1 MRSNC
6 RERDSADEPP
16 AASLAGNTNRT
27 EVAMSARPWLATYGE
42 RIPDEIDPDAYD
54 SVVTM
59 LEAAMRQYA
68 DRPAFRCFGQTLSY
82 ADTDRLS
89 RDFAA
94 YLQQRIEVKKGE
106 RVAVM
111 LPNIPAFPIA
121 MIGILRA
128 GAAQVNVNPLYT
140 PRELEHQ
147 LNDAGVET
155 IVIFAGS
162 TPTLAEIVAK
172 TAVKKVITV
181 APGDATSAMLPG
193 PSVDARL
200 ANAIAFTDAL
210 AEGARLAFTPVPLEG
225 TDLLFLQYTGGTTGL
240 SKGAA
245 LSHRN
250 LVANTEQ
257 FKAFLHDALPPGD
270 TVVVTALPLYHIF
283 ALMVNFICT
292 FSRGA
297 ENWLVTNPRDMD
309 GFVDTLE
316 QARCTLF
323 TGVNT
328 LYSGLVAHPRIK
340 DVDFSRLRYAIGGG
354 ASVMPITSARWKA
367 LTGRDILEGYGLSET
382 SPILTLNPSGQRSF
396 SATVGVPLPSTD
408 IKLVDDAGREV
419 PVGDAGEVCARG
431 PQVMR
436 GYWEKPEANAAAFT
450 ADGYFRT
457 GDIGV
462 FDARG
467 YLKIVDRKKD
477 LVLVSG
483 FNVYPN
489 EVEAVAATCPGVA
502 ECACIG
508 VPDEKTGEAVR
519 LFVVKTANAMLT
531 DEQILAHC
539 RLELASYKV
548 PKQVRFLDA
557 LPKSTVGKIL
567 RKDLRVLA

>member
-1 MRSNC
+1 
-6 RERDSADEPP
+6 
-16 AASLAGNTNRT
+16 
-27 EVAMSARPWLATYGE
+27 MSARPRLATYGDHISE
-42 RIPDEIDPDAYD
+42 EIDPDAYD
-54 SVVTM
+54 SVVEM
-59 LEAAMRQYA
+59 LEEAMQRFA
-68 DRPAFRCFGQTLSY
+68 GKPAFRCFGQTLTY

-94 YLQQRIEVKKGE
+94 YLQQRLELKKGE

-162 TPTLAEIVAK
+162 TPTLAEIVAR
-172 TAVKKVITV
+172 TAVKTVITV
-181 APGDATSAMLPG
+181 APGDATSATLPCA
-193 PSVDARL
+193 SVDARL
-200 ANAIAFTDAL
+200 ASAIGFSDAL
-210 AEGARLAFTPVPLEG
+210 ADGANLEFTPVPLEG
-225 TDLLFLQYTGGTTGL
+225 NDLLFLQYTGGTTGL

-257 FKAFLHDALPPGD
+257 FKAFLYDALPPGEA
-270 TVVVTALPLYHIF
+270 VVVTPLPLYHIF
-283 ALMVNFICT
+283 ALMVNFICS

-297 ENWLVTNPRDMD
+297 ENWLVSNPRDMD
-309 GFVDTLE
+309 GFVEILK
-316 QARCTLF
+316 QARCTFF
-323 TGVNT
+323 TGVNS
-328 LYSGLVAHPRIK
+328 LYGGLVAHPRIK
-340 DVDFSRLRYAIGGG
+340 EVDFSRLSYAIGGG
-354 ASVMPITSARWKA
+354 ASVMPVTSARWKA
-367 LTGRDILEGYGLSET
+367 LTGRDIIEGYGLSET
-382 SPILTLNPSGQRSF
+382 SPVLTLNPPGRNSF
-396 SATVGVPLPSTD
+396 SATVGLPLPSTD
-408 IKLVDDAGREV
+408 IRLLDDDGREV
-419 PVGDAGEVCARG
+419 PTGEAGEVCARG

-450 ADGYFRT
+450 SDGYFRT
-457 GDIGV
+457 GDVGV
-462 FDARG
+462 FDAAG

-477 LVLVSG
+477 MVLVSG

-502 ECACIG
+502 ECACVG

-519 LFVVKTANAMLT
+519 LFVVKAADASLT
-531 DEQILAHC
+531 DEQIVAHC
-539 RLELASYKV
+539 KLDLASYKV
-548 PKQVRFLDA
+548 PKQVRFLDT

-567 RKDLRVLA
+567 RKDLRAIA